1 MDPQRPARR
10 VAAIPTLS
18 ATGCSGAKLL
28 VLMTTLAEIKQWR
41 LTLTPDT
48 AAADE
53 PAGHRAEKL
62 LASDRRSRSATI
74 LAHHWTLGQFS
85 SSSIAIVLLGG
96 LLSPLRHIDHGLD
109 LGADQID
116 DHGRAQ
122 RIQFPALLAVLLD
135 IGRGWLFGEVRGRR
149 ERRT

>member
-1 MDPQRPARR
+1 MQRDDRR
-10 VAAIPTLS
+10 VRLWTRNGQPGGLRLFTLS

-62 LASDRRSRSATI
+62 LASDRRSPERDNPSA
-74 LAHHWTLGQFS
+74 
-85 SSSIAIVLLGG
+85 
-96 LLSPLRHIDHGLD
+96 PLD
-109 LGADQID
+109 LGSILSFQ
-116 DHGRAQ
+116 
-122 RIQFPALLAVLLD
+122 
-135 IGRGWLFGEVRGRR
+135 
-149 ERRT
+149 

>member
-28 VLMTTLAEIKQWR
+28 VLMGSLAEIEQWR

-53 PAGHRAEKL
+53 PSGHRAEEL
-62 LASDRRSRSATI
+62 LASDRPVLERDNSSA
-74 LAHHWTLGQFS
+74 
-85 SSSIAIVLLGG
+85 
-96 LLSPLRHIDHGLD
+96 PLD
-109 LGADQID
+109 LGPILRDP
-116 DHGRAQ
+116 
-122 RIQFPALLAVLLD
+122 IQ
-135 IGRGWLFGEVRGRR
+135 
-149 ERRT
+149 